1 MGLGAGSS
9 YMLFFCSEAAFQD
22 DVIAVIALGF
32 QGTEDKTRFIL
43 EILHHLVADHHMD
56 TCGALP
62 VHAVNVLGGNAVQ
75 IGDLL
80 N

>member
-1 MGLGAGSS
+1 MHSGAGLLLPFLQSKGQVS
-9 YMLFFCSEAAFQD
+9 DS
-22 DVIAVIALGF
+22 
-32 QGTEDKTRFIL
+32 T
-43 EILHHLVADHHMD
+43 HLVADHHMD